1 MEGHTRVQWIHFPG
15 EGVLREKA
23 VFLARKDMHFVP
35 VYQRH
40 CQCLG
45 VHFRTGI
52 VPHGVAVNDQDDLHW
67 GGSPKRYNRFP
78 MIVLITIPHEVRSLQ
93 MVVVV
98 GSTVLS

>member
-67 GGSPKRYNRFP
+67 GWSPKRYKQISYYCAYND
-78 MIVLITIPHEVRSLQ
+78 TTRSQ
-93 MVVVV
+93 VAPNGCGIRV
-98 GSTVLS
+98 